1 MLEEPF
7 VRALI
12 AGLMLAAVAGPLGC
26 FVVWRRIAY
35 FSDAMAHAAL
45 LGVAISILFSVNLML
60 AVFGVAVLV
69 ALAILAAQG
78 RAQLPTDAFLGLL
91 AHGALATGLVALSF
105 TGKDDLHLEELL
117 FGDIAALTC
126 SDLALLIAG
135 GLAVIGVLVVF
146 WHKFF
151 AVAVSREV
159 AAAEGIDPDKMD
171 LLFMVMLAGVVAVA
185 VKLVGALLVT
195 AMLIMPAA
203 AARRLSLGPI
213 GMAFAAAAAGGIA
226 VVAGF
231 FASHAWQTPSG
242 PSIVVAALLLF
253 IISLLLPNRKVEAS
267 NVP

>member
-1 MLEEPF
+1 MLDEAF
-7 VRALI
+7 IRALL

-26 FVVWRRIAY
+26 LVVWRRLAY

-45 LGVAISILFSVNLML
+45 LGVAISILFSVNLLL
-60 AVFGVAVLV
+60 AVFSVAVLV

-91 AHGALATGLVALSF
+91 AHGSLATGLVALSF
-105 TGKDDLHLEELL
+105 TGKDDMHLEELL
-117 FGDIAALTC
+117 FGDIVSVTRN
-126 SDLALLIAG
+126 DLLLLLAG
-135 GLAVIGVLVVF
+135 AVAVIIVLAKF
-146 WHKFF
+146 WRRFF

-159 AAAEGIDPDKMD
+159 AAAEGINPDKMD

-195 AMLIMPAA
+195 ALLIMPAA
-203 AARRLSLGPI
+203 AARRLSLSPVA
-213 GMAFAAAAAGGIA
+213 MAFAAAAAGGIA

-253 IISLLLPNRKVEAS
+253 IISLLLPSRKVEIS